1 MEKVNLTFLGTG
13 NAIPTEKRNHTG
25 ILMNFKD
32 ESLLFDCGEGI
43 QRQFKIAGIS
53 PSKLTRLFITHW
65 HGDHILGL
73 PGLFQTL
80 AMSNYNKKLRIYGPL
95 GTKRFIAVIQE
106 LLMHINI
113 NLEVHE
119 FTEGVVVDEKEFRV
133 EAKAMSH
140 GIPSLAYSLI
150 IKEKVRL
157 KKDKLKKLK
166 LPNSPLIRKLIQGE
180 DIIFNKKKIKASQI
194 IWKEPQKKIT
204 LVLDTKMNNKAIELA
219 KDADLIIAESTF
231 SESEAEKAAEYNHLT
246 AKDAATIAKKAK
258 AKALIITHISQR
270 YEHNLQAI
278 EKEARKTFKN
288 TRIAKDFDSLEL

>member
-219 KDADLIIAESTF
+219 KDADLLIAESTF